1 MSESRSSSD
10 AEPRS
15 RAPSAGAKRRTRRIA
30 ARASGTFSRNSAC
43 QPTKP
48 TSSPPTTGPTAA
60 AEVLAIWIRPSGRVD
75 FTFACFA
82 RAPTITTAHGYA
94 AAVPRA
100 MTARATQSTAKFGE
114 NGASAQ
120 VTATRT
126 MPSINRRR
134 GPNRSASRPMSG
146 WPAAEVR

>member
-15 RAPSAGAKRRTRRIA
+15 RAPSGGANRPTRRIA
-30 ARASGTFSRNSAC
+30 ARASGTFSRNRAS

-60 AEVLAIWIRPSGRVD
+60 ADVLAIWIRPSGRVD

-82 RAPTITTAHGYA
+82 SAPTITTALGYA

-100 MTARATQSTAKFGE
+100 MKARATQSTAKFGA
-114 NGASAQ
+114 NGATAQ
-120 VTATRT
+120 VTATRA
-126 MPSINRRR
+126 MPSMNRRR
-134 GPNRSASRPMSG
+134 GPKRSASRPMSG